1 MEAYFVFISNHP
13 LLIMGLIA
21 IVGLI
26 IWTEFSRATR
36 KYKMVS
42 TNEAVQLMNRDNTVV
57 LDVREDSEIRDG
69 KIKGARHIPLA
80 KLKTRIAELEAC
92 KAQPLLVYCRSGN
105 RSAHAC
111 SVLTQE
117 GFTDVYNLNGGVS
130 AWETANLPLSKR

>member
-1 MEAYFVFISNHP
+1 MEEYLVFASNHP
-13 LLIMGLIA
+13 MLIMGLIA
-21 IVGLI
+21 IIGLI

-36 KYKMVS
+36 KFKMLS
-42 TNEAVQLMNRDNTVV
+42 ASEAVQLINRDNTVV
-57 LDVREDSEIRDG
+57 LDVREDSETRDG

-80 KLKTRIAELEAC
+80 KLKTRLAELEAF

-117 GFTDVYNLNGGVS
+117 GFSDVYNLNGGVI